1 MKRGVFVVAL
11 LLLMLPSTFALININ
26 GPSLDVVNL
35 GDKIHLEG
43 YVQEDIDVIGF
54 FKLELN
60 CGSKQVLSIKVI
72 NILKGQKYSFSEDL
86 PVIGNMLGSC
96 NIIASVESNDIT
108 LEQVNSKN
116 FIISKDLNGEFKLE
130 QDKLQLGK
138 YLILNGTIQKK
149 DGSLVNGLAT
159 LYFKQGDNIYS
170 VDTTQVKNG
179 ELNYIKKL
187 KDNVA
192 GVYNID
198 IYVIEDHGNE
208 QKFVN
213 VASFLLSNQLNI
225 NVTLDK
231 NEIKP
236 GEVILIKGNALNIL
250 QENVDNASVKFL
262 MENSI
267 FYSELKNGKFD
278 DEIKTEKNIKSGLHN
293 IEVII
298 IDSLGNS
305 GNNNISINIIAVP
318 TTLANYISGAAF
330 KPGDNVI
337 VRPIL
342 LDQAGDIINN
352 DVTIEILN
360 KNNDLVGSKI
370 IKSNESYSFTL
381 VEYSVPGKWTVKSF
395 SSGLNEYSSF
405 YVNEVSSIIA
415 NIDNQTLLINNIGNI
430 KYDKQIIISLQNQ
443 IGKEYQIKRRI
454 TLNPNETIQIDL
466 TKEVETGIYNIML
479 ENFRFDNVK
488 INAKPKPNYT
498 WLYMIALIIVLLL
511 LIPLFKKRNKIMFNE
526 RINKMKRQQGFTDK
540 PIRINESIE
549 SRKTLKF
556 TPKKTSTEYRFR
568 EPSRNSF
575 KSNDNEGGLFN
586 MFK

>member
-1 MKRGVFVVAL
+1 MKRGVFVVVL

-26 GPSLDVVNL
+26 GPSLDIVNL

-86 PVIGNMLGSC
+86 PIIGNMLGSC
-96 NIIASVESNDIT
+96 NIIASVENNGVT

-116 FIISKDLNGEFKLE
+116 FVISKDLNGEFKLE

-159 LYFKQGDNIYS
+159 LYFKQGDNIYII
-170 VDTTQVKNG
+170 DTTQVKNG
-179 ELNYIKKL
+179 ELNYIKRL

-192 GVYNID
+192 GIYNID

-208 QKFVN
+208 QKFSN
-213 VASFLLSNQLNI
+213 IASFSISNQLTI
-225 NVTLDK
+225 NVDVDK

-262 MENSI
+262 IDNSI
-267 FYSELKNGKFD
+267 LYSELKNGKFD

-293 IEVII
+293 IEVIVT
-298 IDSLGNS
+298 DSLGNS
-305 GNNNISINIIAVP
+305 GDNNISINIIAVP
-318 TTLANYISGAAF
+318 TTLANYISGATF
-330 KPGDNVI
+330 RPENNVI

-352 DVTIEILN
+352 DVTIEIRN
-360 KNNDLVGSKI
+360 KNNDLVGSKT
-370 IKSNESYSFTL
+370 IKSNESYSFIL
-381 VEYSVPGKWTVKSF
+381 AQYSVPGKWTVKSF
-395 SSGLNEYSSF
+395 SSGLDEYSNF
-405 YVNEVSSIIA
+405 YVNEIMSIIA
-415 NIDNQTLLINNIGNI
+415 NVENQTLSIKNIGNVE
-430 KYDKQIIISLQNQ
+430 YDKQISVLLKNAN
-443 IGKEYQIKRRI
+443 GKETQIKKRI
-454 TLNPNETIQIDL
+454 SLNPNEIMYIDL
-466 TKEVETGIYNIML
+466 TKEVETGTYNIML

-488 INAKPKPNYT
+488 ISAKPKPNYT
-498 WLYMIALIIVLLL
+498 WLYTIVLLIVLLL

-526 RINKMKRQQGFTDK
+526 KINKMKRQKGFTDK

-556 TPKKTSTEYRFR
+556 TPKKTSTEYRFK
-568 EPSRNSF
+568 EPQKETYRN
-575 KSNDNEGGLFN
+575 NDNKGGLFN